1 MNTKY
6 YDIDDIIM
14 EEETVSVIFQKT
26 ASGVGIDPSSEKD
39 FIETGSKVELPFWLA
54 HELQMRQAVS
64 VNIPSCFDKTTRL
77 EIQAD
82 SAGVDLRSRCPFFYE
97 FGCKIAPVVG
107 DRTIG
112 FLLLSAFKSRYK
124 EILTKA
130 HSVAFAAGSKFWSIL
145 TKEEINL
152 YETAQSEMASFK
164 KWRMGGPRFQIASVL
179 GKKRKSTE

>member
-1 MNTKY
+1 MSAFY
-6 YDIDDIIM
+6 HIM
-14 EEETVSVIFQKT
+14 DHFMTLT
-26 ASGVGIDPSSEKD
+26 SSED
-39 FIETGSKVELPFWLA
+39 FLSVLLFLLRLNFLGRPFL
-54 HELQMRQAVS
+54 
-64 VNIPSCFDKTTRL
+64 TRL